1 MSIIENCFYYFFVF
15 RQVQRSIKKRPNK
28 NITSPQ
34 PTESKPKEKEQ
45 NQGDTISFSSGY
57 HTSSSSSLSS
67 LVSDVSIPETE
78 SVVQC
83 ALPSS
88 FDSCVVSSAPKQ
100 VYSSSNL
107 VTTLAQDANTSGS
120 SVNGSALS
128 SGRSPIPSPRSK
140 SPRRSPQPRIDEIKV
155 TPVESISEKEQEND
169 SQNTTYQAIYTY
181 ISQEKNEISINE
193 GDIVEVLKRCSNGW
207 WLLSANNQLGWGPS
221 NFLQPV

>member
-1 MSIIENCFYYFFVF
+1 MK
-15 RQVQRSIKKRPNK
+15 RSIKKRPNK
-28 NITSPQ
+28 NVTPPQ
-34 PTESKPKEKEQ
+34 PTERKPKEKEQ

-78 SVVQC
+78 GVVHC
-83 ALPSS
+83 ALPGSS
-88 FDSCVVSSAPKQ
+88 DSCVVSTAPKQ

-128 SGRSPIPSPRSK
+128 SGRRSPIPSPRSK
-140 SPRRSPQPRIDEIKV
+140 SPRRSPQPRIDEIKA
-155 TPVESISEKEQEND
+155 TSVESISEKEPEND
-169 SQNTTYQAIYTY
+169 SQNTRYQAIYTY
-181 ISQEKNEISINE
+181 ISQDKNEISINE

-207 WLLSANNQLGWGPS
+207 WLLSANDHQGWGPS